1 MIVRRRTW
9 LYRLQ
14 GQLFAQT
21 VAFDHPVTAAGAR
34 ELLRRTVGAPLEL
47 WGRGNDDVLH
57 TQNGWS
63 EHPAG
68 QRFPPG
74 DR

>member
-9 LYRLQ
+9 LYRLK

-21 VAFDHPVTAAGAR
+21 VAFNQPVTAAGAR

-57 TQNGWS
+57 CGA
-63 EHPAG
+63 ERPAQARG
-68 QRFPPG
+68 LRPPSAG
-74 DR
+74 